1 MSKRHLNAE
10 EFILHL
16 LRDITALLIDH
27 TCTDHRPLKRAFAV
41 FSQYGIHKHGVKF
54 LAPRY
59 GTLVFNGTGLANC
72 SNTILADSSA
82 TLAQDVAWIEA
93 LEALVEGLGY
103 VRFRSSLCLYIDES
117 LQI

>member
-1 MSKRHLNAE
+1 M
-10 EFILHL
+10 
-16 LRDITALLIDH
+16 LIDH
-27 TCTDHRPLKRAFAV
+27 TCTDHRLLKRAFAV
-41 FSQYGIHKHGVKF
+41 FSQYGIHKHGVNF

-59 GTLVFNGTGLANC
+59 GTLVFNGTGLTSC

-103 VRFRSSLCLYIDES
+103 VRFLSSLCPYIDHS